1 MQPATTF
8 LNVDLEVKSRKDLR
22 PLVEALGREVLPLQ
36 EGRLGRRYWI
46 RLELARRAPK
56 SPVDAI
62 RRFCH
67 LVSKLPAEVRE
78 LWDGA
83 SVRELDIGIQA
94 GEEPA
99 AAEWVL
105 DPDALKE
112 AANLGAQIRIT
123 VYSPVVR
130 TVPAPD
136 PPAVTPPA
144 VAAGR

>member
-1 MQPATTF
+1 MEPTTTF
-8 LNVDLEVKSRKDLR
+8 LNVDLDVKSRNDLR

-46 RLELARRAPK
+46 RIELARRAPK

-67 LVSKLPAEVRE
+67 LLSKLPPGPKA

-94 GEEPA
+94 GEEPV

-105 DPDALKE
+105 DTDAFKE

-123 VYSPVVR
+123 VYSPVLR
-130 TVPAPD
+130 TGPAPD
-136 PPAVTPPA
+136 LSADP
-144 VAAGR
+144 